1 MADLQLTVQMGTL
14 PPDFCPSTEQ
24 ERANGY
30 VAEMTVVVPGV
41 NSSVI
46 IQQSTPGADD
56 RDKLWVKVDGDGN
69 PQGMFIFSA
78 DVGDW
83 VRSVPFNTTVPEGTI
98 WDWFYADTEAN
109 AKAVILLLGQENE
122 PNPNAANPYWRL
134 CDGMSGTPDLRG
146 RSTMGAGAGAGLTAR
161 TNGQIL
167 GEETHLLITAE
178 IPDLPDANGRTLGTG
193 AFGGGLTTGLSAMMD
208 DGTVSPTDPSVIQ
221 LPSGGG
227 LAHNTIHPVVC
238 VWKIIRTA
246 RNF

>member
-14 PPDFCPSTEQ
+14 PPDFCPATEQ
-24 ERANGY
+24 ERADGY
-30 VAEMTVVVPGV
+30 AAEMTVEVPGS
-41 NSSVI
+41 NTSVI

-56 RDKLWVKVDGDGN
+56 RDKLWVKTDGDGN
-69 PQGMFIFSA
+69 PQGEFIFSP

-83 VRSVPFNTTVPEGTI
+83 VRATPFGTTVPTGQI
-98 WDWFYADTEAN
+98 IDWYYADTEAN
-109 AKAVILLLGQENE
+109 AKTASKLLGQENE
-122 PNPNAANPYWRL
+122 PNPNPANPYWL
-134 CDGMSGTPDLRG
+134 FCDGTSGTPDLRG
-146 RSTMGAGAGAGLTAR
+146 RVMMGAGAGAGLTAR

-208 DGTVSPTDPSVIQ
+208 NGTVSPTDPSMIQ

-227 LAHNTIHPVVC
+227 LAHNNIQPSVC
-238 VWKIIRTA
+238 SWKLMKSSRQY
-246 RNF
+246 